1 MRIVHRV
8 TQQDTV
14 LFDRDCSFCQRSVTA
29 IKAFDWLRLL
39 RFVPLQSTEAQD
51 LKLAE
56 SENLSQMVLA
66 RAGLHWGGWRA
77 FKRIL
82 FRLPLLYVLAAAL
95 LFNASIGPGFRMAS
109 LGLALLA
116 ALALSPIG
124 NPAGDALYRWI
135 ARNRHRLPGST
146 CSIKNR

>member
-1 MRIVHRV
+1 MHRV

-14 LFDRDCSFCQRSVTA
+14 FFDRDCGFCQRSVTA
-29 IKAFDWLRLL
+29 IDALDWLRLL
-39 RFVPLQSTEAQD
+39 RFVPLQSSEARN

-56 SENLSQMVLA
+56 SDSLSQMVLA
-66 RAGLHWGGWRA
+66 RAGHQWGGWRA

-82 FRLPLLYVLAAAL
+82 FRLPLFYAVVAAP
-95 LFNASIGPGFRMAS
+95 LFAASIGSWFRVAS
-109 LGLALLA
+109 LGVALLA

-124 NPAGDALYRWI
+124 NPVGDALYLWI